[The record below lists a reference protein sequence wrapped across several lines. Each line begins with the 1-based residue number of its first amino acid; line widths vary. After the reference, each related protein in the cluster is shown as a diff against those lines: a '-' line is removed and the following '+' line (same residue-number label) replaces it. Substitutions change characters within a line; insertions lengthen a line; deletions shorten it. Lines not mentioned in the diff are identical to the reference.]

1 VVTTSSPGVP
11 QGCRGDTLDAGE
23 DVAPVPESSEAELV
37 ARLRAGDEDAFAVLV
52 ERHHAGMVR
61 VAQGHVRTRAVA
73 EEVAQDAWIGFLRGL
88 DRFEGRSSLRTWL
101 YRIVVNRAISTG
113 LRERQHVP
121 VADQELESEDGVF
134 SRDGWWV
141 RPPAHWADEA
151 VDRLAAQDVAPRILE
166 LIAELP
172 AGQRQVVTLRD
183 VEGLSS
189 VDVCDILGITEGN
202 QRVLLHRGRARV
214 RSLLEDQFLR

>member
-1 VVTTSSPGVP
+1 V
-11 QGCRGDTLDAGE
+11 DAGP
-23 DVAPVPESSEAELV
+23 DTGPVLDRTEAQLV
-37 ARLRAGDEDAFAVLV
+37 ARLRAGDEAAFAVLV

-61 VAQGHVRTRAVA
+61 VALGYVRTRAVA
-73 EEVAQDAWIGFLRGL
+73 EEVAQDAWIGLLRGL

-121 VADQELESEDGVF
+121 VEDRELESEDGAF

-141 RPPAHWADEA
+141 TPPTHWADEA
-151 VDRLAAQDVAPRILE
+151 VDRLQARSAAPRILE
-166 LIAELP
+166 VIAQLP

-189 VDVCDILGITEGN
+189 VEVCEILGITEGN

-214 RSLLEDQFLR
+214 RSLLEDQVLG